1 MIECANCETAQFL
14 QITRSRVYFEAD
26 ELLREID
33 ERYECTLCGAT
44 GSYTYTGTDN
54 EVDPDASATVAG
66 GVTLTR
72 RKPEHA

>member
-14 QITRSRVYFEAD
+14 QITRSRVYFEGE

-44 GSYTYTGTDN
+44 GSYTYTGDGDH
-54 EVDPDASATVAG
+54 DPDVGATITG
-66 GVTLTR
+66 EVTLTQEQP
-72 RKPEHA
+72 KHA